1 MWRKYNKMEKLTM
14 WKKTINKDYLGSWDL
29 CIGAD
34 ENDQPVYKEV
44 IATVK
49 EVKEALVTDMEK
61 VKTNRN
67 FKATKEELSKLE
79 MLVYFEELPK
89 PMIIH
94 AKANFNGLETATG
107 TPFIEKWVGKQV
119 CVYVEKGVKAF
130 GSITDALRIKPVPKR
145 LCSVCG
151 KVIDESTYQ
160 GSIQKYGKALCSAEC
175 KAKAGL

>member
-1 MWRKYNKMEKLTM
+1 MEKLTM

-34 ENDQPVYKEV
+34 NNDQPIYKEV
-44 IATVK
+44 VVTIKDVK
-49 EVKEALVTDMEK
+49 EELVTDMEK

-67 FKATKEELSKLE
+67 LKATKEELSKLE
-79 MLVYFEELPK
+79 LLVYFNELDK

-94 AKANFNGLETATG
+94 AKTNFNGLETATG
-107 TPFIEKWVGKQV
+107 TPFIERWIGKQV

-130 GSITDALRIKPVPKR
+130 GTTTDALRIKPVPKR

-151 KVIDESTYQ
+151 KVIDNTLYEKTVNA
-160 GSIQKYGKALCSAEC
+160 YGKAICSKEC
-175 KAKAGL
+175 KEKAGV

>member
-1 MWRKYNKMEKLTM
+1 MEKLTM

-34 ENDQPVYKEV
+34 NNDQPIYKEV
-44 IATVK
+44 VVTIKDVK
-49 EVKEALVTDMEK
+49 EELVTDMEK

-67 FKATKEELSKLE
+67 LKATKEELSKLE
-79 MLVYFEELPK
+79 LLVYFNELDK

-94 AKANFNGLETATG
+94 AKTNFNGLETATG
-107 TPFIEKWVGKQV
+107 TPFIERWIGKQV

-130 GSITDALRIKPVPKR
+130 GTTTDALRIKPVPKR
-145 LCSVCG
+145 ICSVCG

-160 GSIQKYGKALCSAEC
+160 GSLQKYGKALCSAEC
-175 KAKAGL
+175 KAKAGI

>member
-1 MWRKYNKMEKLTM
+1 MEKLTM

-29 CIGAD
+29 CVGAD
-34 ENDQPVYKEV
+34 DKDQPVYKEV

-49 EVKEALVTDMEK
+49 DVKQELVTDMEK

-67 FKATKEELSKLE
+67 LKATKEELSKEEL
-79 MLVYFEELPK
+79 LVYFNELEK

-94 AKANFNGLETATG
+94 AKTNFNGLQAATG
-107 TPFIEKWVGKQV
+107 TPFIERWVGKQV

-130 GSITDALRIKPVPKR
+130 GIITDALRIKAVPKR
-145 LCSVCG
+145 ICSVCG
-151 KVIDESTYQ
+151 KIIDEQTYQ
-160 GSIQKYGKALCSAEC
+160 GSIQKYGIALCSAEC

>member
-1 MWRKYNKMEKLTM
+1 MEKLTM

-34 ENDQPVYKEV
+34 DKDQPIYKEV
-44 IATVK
+44 VVTIKDVK
-49 EVKEALVTDMEK
+49 EELVTDMEK

-67 FKATKEELSKLE
+67 LKATKEELSKLE
-79 MLVYFEELPK
+79 LLVYFNELDK

-94 AKANFNGLETATG
+94 AKTNFNGLENATG
-107 TPFIEKWVGKQV
+107 TPFIERWIGKQV

-130 GSITDALRIKPVPKR
+130 GTITDALRIKAVPKR

-151 KVIDESTYQ
+151 KVIDENTYQ
-160 GSIQKYGKALCSAEC
+160 GSLQKYGVALCSAEC
-175 KAKAGL
+175 KTKAGV